1 MEVILMKKEE
11 VRGKGYGMM
20 ANKYIFIQKYTYYSC
35 EAQKYVS
42 LKNELFFVVSFFFL
56 SI

>member
-1 MEVILMKKEE
+1 MKKEQ
-11 VRGKGYGMM
+11 VWGKGYGMM
-20 ANKYIFIQKYTYYSC
+20 ANKYIFIQKNTYYSY

-42 LKNELFFVVSFFFL
+42 LKNELFLAVSFFL